1 MRAMPRIAVRGQ
13 LAAVAC
19 LFLLAPP
26 VGAQVAPGK
35 IDPDGYTFE
44 KIKEALPEYF
54 QSVGDLRARPA
65 DIPDVF
71 GSGAVLRVGNVYM
84 KVTNFGHCGNF
95 FTNLSSD
102 PAGQWPGASGVE
114 YLSTIRLAVGAVNPQ
129 ATDPNA
135 VRRVSYL
142 FEWRPPT
149 LDKEDKIYK
158 SYDGIINGTRFVNDD
173 KPDLDARG
181 VPRIDEDFLDGRDND
196 GDGKIDEDFGALGQ
210 AEYTCLMRD
219 DTREALNSNFNEK
232 HVPLGLECR
241 QAAWAY
247 SIPGFSDFDVI
258 EYTIYNRSG
267 HTLDSM
273 CIGWLVDMDAGPV
286 SKSDYFRDDFDLPGY
301 PSGNFVQLTSLNDK
315 RLQDSTMRGDD
326 PTNPRDVRP
335 DSALCP
341 RYTLRIN
348 GFSIADDNGD
358 EGQTKGV
365 PTFLLINTTLDPL
378 GVNGPS
384 RVGFN
389 MFRSFLFST
398 PYIQGGRPLVDQ
410 ERFESMSGTKPNGI
424 NDETGFIDVLPGDQK
439 GDYGQWCSVGP
450 YRNVVDGGSIQAT
463 VAFAVRPGPGLP
475 AENYQNALNYRS
487 DYDSYQA
494 GIMSWATLKDKY
506 PALENALAIQVA
518 YEGIWDKMNS
528 SMASTNPQDWPFE
541 TNGHGRETPL
551 IAALGTGG
559 FDASP
564 DCRDL
569 PNHTN
574 VTEKAYEWFDY
585 DCDYCT
591 GAFNSKVSPKAG
603 MFHYTWNVG
612 APPPNPDTNVG
623 VAYNYSANPDRQIV
637 PAGDGVVKLAWN
649 NLSEVSPDPKSG
661 VFDFRGY
668 KLWKAANWTR
678 PVGSAG
684 PNDDDWSLLGE
695 FRSFNYLIYRQN
707 LVPPDT
713 VWMRSNYDSVSY
725 VTNGK
730 NACPKVYVPNYFDPD
745 SQRFVGPR
753 TVPICLNRFDLW
765 DRQSGI
771 VIRPTPSVQCEG
783 FPGTCKTDVGVV
795 LSPNLGCDESKS
807 PDLVRGPI
815 KESRIHY
822 PIGRYEFLDREVKNG
837 FIYFYSITAFDSC
850 GGASPELNGRR
861 AAVEAE
867 GVVPQLSAT
876 RSKHAVWVV
885 PNPYR
890 GYANIANRPS
900 SWDLTPNATDPT
912 GTHIDFLGLPAE
924 KWTIK
929 IFTVSGDLVAELH
942 SGDAINES
950 LRGTIVGADGTVRP
964 GYNTQQD
971 NPDDGQARWNLISRN
986 GQDVVSGI
994 YLFTVDSHKGTQR
1007 GKFVVIR

>member
-1 MRAMPRIAVRGQ
+1 MRANAMIAVGRG
-13 LAAVAC
+13 LAALASLV
-19 LFLLAPP
+19 LLAHPAR
-26 VGAQVAPGK
+26 AQVFPGK
-35 IDPDGYTFE
+35 VDPDGYTFE
-44 KIKEALPEYF
+44 RIKAELPELF
-54 QSVGDLRARPA
+54 PTVGDLRARPA
-65 DIPDVF
+65 DVPDVF
-71 GSGAVLRVGNVYM
+71 GPGAVLRVGNVYM
-84 KVTNFGHCGNF
+84 KVTNYGHCGNF

-114 YLSTIRLAVGAVNPQ
+114 YMSTIRLAVGAVNPQ

-149 LDKEDKIYK
+149 LDKVDKIYK
-158 SYDGIINGTRFVNDD
+158 SYDGIIHGNRFTNDD
-173 KPDLDARG
+173 KDFDNRN

-196 GDGKIDEDFGALGQ
+196 LDGDIDEDFAALGQ
-210 AEYTCLMRD
+210 AEYTCVMRD
-219 DTREALNSNFNEK
+219 DTREAINSNFNEK
-232 HVPLGLECR
+232 HVPLGLEVR

-267 HTLDSM
+267 HSLDSL
-273 CIGWLVDMDAGPV
+273 CVGWLVDLDAGPV
-286 SKSDYFRDDFDLPGY
+286 SKSDFFRDDFDLPGY
-301 PSGNFVQLTSLNDK
+301 PSGEFLQLTSLNDK

-326 PTNPRDVRP
+326 PTNPRDVSA

-341 RYTLRIN
+341 RYTLRVN

-358 EGQTKGV
+358 EEQTKGV
-365 PTFLLINTTLDPL
+365 PTFLLINCTVDPL
-378 GVNGPS
+378 GINGPS
-384 RVGFN
+384 RVQFN
-389 MFRSFLFST
+389 MFRSFLFQT

-424 NDETGFIDVLPGDQK
+424 NEETGFIDVEPGDQK

-450 YRNVVDGGSIQAT
+450 YRNVVDGASVQAT
-463 VAFAVRPGPGLP
+463 VAFAVRPGPGL
-475 AENYQNALNYRS
+475 ASENYQNALNYKS
-487 DYDSYQA
+487 DYDLYKA
-494 GIMSWATLKDKY
+494 GIVPWSTMKDNY
-506 PALENALAIQVA
+506 PALENSLAIQVA
-518 YEGIWDKMNS
+518 YEGIYGDMNS
-528 SMASTNPQDWPFE
+528 SMSSSNPRDWPFE
-541 TNGHGRETPL
+541 TNGHGRETPR
-551 IAALGTGG
+551 IAPPGSGG
-559 FDASP
+559 IPVDP

-569 PNHTN
+569 PNHAD
-574 VTEKAYEWFDY
+574 VTETAYDWFDY

-591 GAFNSKVSPKAG
+591 GAFNSKVNPKRG

-612 APPPNPDTNVG
+612 APPPSPDTNVG
-623 VAYNYSANPDRQIV
+623 VAYNYAANPDRKFV
-637 PAGDGVVKLAWN
+637 PAGDGSITLAWD
-649 NLSEVSPDPKSG
+649 NLSEVSADPKSG

-695 FRSFNYLIYRQN
+695 FRSFNYLIYRQSR
-707 LVPPDT
+707 VPPDT
-713 VWMRSNYDSVSY
+713 IWMRSNYDSLKY
-725 VTNGK
+725 LTDGK
-730 NACPKVYVPNYFDPD
+730 DACPQVFVPNYFDPD
-745 SQRFVGPR
+745 SQRFVGPK

-771 VIRPTPSVQCEG
+771 VIRPSPTVQCEG
-783 FPGTCKTDVGVV
+783 GTGSCKTEKAVV

-807 PDLVRGPI
+807 KDLRGAI
-815 KESRIHY
+815 TETRDHY
-822 PIGRYEFLDREVKNG
+822 PVGRYQYVDREVKNG
-837 FIYFYSITAFDSC
+837 FVYFYSITAFDSC

-867 GVVPQLSAT
+867 GVVPQLSASRT
-876 RSKHAVWVV
+876 KHDVWVV

-890 GYANIANRPS
+890 GYANLGSRPS

-912 GTHIDFLGLPAE
+912 GTHIDFFGLPPE

-929 IFTVSGDLVAELH
+929 IFTVSGDLVTVLH
-942 SGDAINES
+942 SDDAINES
-950 LRGTIVGADGTVRP
+950 LRGTVLGSDGQVRP
-964 GYNTQQD
+964 GYNKQQD
-971 NPDDGQARWNLISRN
+971 NSDDGQARWNLISRN
-986 GQDVVSGI
+986 GQDIVSGI
-994 YLFTVDSHKGTQR
+994 YLFTVDSKKGTQR